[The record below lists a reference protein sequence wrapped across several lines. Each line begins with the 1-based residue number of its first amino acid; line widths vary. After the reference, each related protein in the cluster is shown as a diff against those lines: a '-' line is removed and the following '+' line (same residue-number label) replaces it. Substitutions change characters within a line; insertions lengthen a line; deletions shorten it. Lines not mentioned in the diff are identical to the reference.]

1 MCDHVEYLRI
11 DCGNAHGTLE
21 RRRLQYTLQAVIFPT
36 DMWKQYSLQN
46 TLQAVIFPADLQFV
60 FSLVWITQKS
70 ICTCLQFQQNIL
82 CFAVFVISQRLND
95 IHNKGQKAISGAA
108 FYVVKLTHATAY
120 IKDDIKY
127 RLE

>member
-46 TLQAVIFPADLQFV
+46 NLQAVIFPTDLQFL
-60 FSLVWITQKS
+60 FLLVWID
-70 ICTCLQFQQNIL
+70 NIRQTKTTFKYSL
-82 CFAVFVISQRLND
+82 DYL
-95 IHNKGQKAISGAA
+95 AIRE
-108 FYVVKLTHATAY
+108 K
-120 IKDDIKY
+120 
-127 RLE
+127 